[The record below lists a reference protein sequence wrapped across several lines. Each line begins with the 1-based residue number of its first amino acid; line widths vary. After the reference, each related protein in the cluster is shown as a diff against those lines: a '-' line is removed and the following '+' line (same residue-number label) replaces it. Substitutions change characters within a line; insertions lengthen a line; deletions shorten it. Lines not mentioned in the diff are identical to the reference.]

1 MQPLNRRQWL
11 ALSGA
16 ASAAA
21 LAGCGFRLRGT
32 GTGQQQYPF
41 RSLYISGAAT
51 AMVKEIKRLL
61 AGYVQVTSKAADAE
75 VVLTVLTDREQRS
88 ASAIST
94 SAEVREVELLQL
106 FDFSLAD
113 TNGHILIDASPI
125 QIRRFVSY
133 REYEAAAKE
142 SEFELLLRDMR
153 TDVARQVLLRLAA
166 AKPAS

>member
-1 MQPLNRRQWL
+1 
-11 ALSGA
+11 
-16 ASAAA
+16 
-21 LAGCGFRLRGT
+21 
-32 GTGQQQYPF
+32 
-41 RSLYISGAAT
+41 
-51 AMVKEIKRLL
+51 
-61 AGYVQVTSKAADAE
+61 GYVQVTSKAADAE

-94 SAEVREVELLQL
+94 SAQVREVELLQL

-153 TDVARQVLLRLAA
+153 TDVARQVLRRLAA

>member
-1 MQPLNRRQWL
+1 M
-11 ALSGA
+11 
-16 ASAAA
+16 
-21 LAGCGFRLRGT
+21 
-32 GTGQQQYPF
+32 
-41 RSLYISGAAT
+41 
-51 AMVKEIKRLL
+51 
-61 AGYVQVTSKAADAE
+61 
-75 VVLTVLTDREQRS
+75 DREQS
-88 ASAIST
+88 KEVLAI
-94 SAEVREVELLQL
+94 VLLVAVVPLL

-153 TDVARQVLLRLAA
+153 TDVARQVLRRLAA